1 MHEEYRPGYNWED
14 MIEKEFKKSIPWG
27 DFDESSEEPD
37 TTFDCEEPD
46 PWILHNYGQRLI
58 LKTPA
63 YSNLSWNPH
72 RVKPSYPQVDWNC
85 YFL

>member
-46 PWILHNYGQRLI
+46 
-58 LKTPA
+58 
-63 YSNLSWNPH
+63 S
-72 RVKPSYPQVDWNC
+72 
-85 YFL
+85 